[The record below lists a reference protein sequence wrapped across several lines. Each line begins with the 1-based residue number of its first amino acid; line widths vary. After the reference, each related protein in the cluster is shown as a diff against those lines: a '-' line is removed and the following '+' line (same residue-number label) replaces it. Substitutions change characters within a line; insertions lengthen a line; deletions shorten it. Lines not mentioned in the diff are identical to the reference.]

1 MHPKIAA
8 RRKEVSLRP
17 IQQIDARLEKALVDS
32 DHHLAR
38 IESKTAGRQTF
49 AREREFC
56 QHARVLLKST
66 TPDTEAGADARANII
81 VGLTQMRNML
91 QVIARDAGVA

>member
-17 IQQIDARLEKALVDS
+17 MRLIDASLEKALSES

-38 IESKTAGRQTF
+38 IASRTEGQQTF
-49 AREREFC
+49 NREREFC
-56 QHARVLLKST
+56 QHARHLLKTT
-66 TPDTEAGADARANII
+66 TPDTKAGINARANII
-81 VGLTQMRNML
+81 VGLTQMRDML
-91 QVIARDAGVA
+91 QAIARSA

>member
-8 RRKEVSLRP
+8 RRREVS
-17 IQQIDARLEKALVDS
+17 IQPMRLIDASLDKVLAES

-38 IESKTAGRQTF
+38 IESRTEGQQTF
-49 AREREFC
+49 NREREFC
-56 QHARVLLKST
+56 QHARHLLKTT
-66 TPDTEAGADARANII
+66 TPDTKTGVNARANII

-91 QVIARDAGVA
+91 QAIAKSA

>member
-17 IQQIDARLEKALVDS
+17 IQQIDARLEKTLADS
-32 DHHLAR
+32 DQYLAR
-38 IESKTAGRQTF
+38 LESTTAGQQKFT
-49 AREREFC
+49 REREFC